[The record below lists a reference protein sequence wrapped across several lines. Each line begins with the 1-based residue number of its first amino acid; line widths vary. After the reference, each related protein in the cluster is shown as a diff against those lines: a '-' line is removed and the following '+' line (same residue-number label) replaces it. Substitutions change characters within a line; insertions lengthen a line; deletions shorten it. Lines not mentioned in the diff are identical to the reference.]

1 MVVLREILIWEFFS
15 YFFPLKQNYECCKK
29 EKNFLSIQDIIAGYY
44 YRHLS
49 FGDLKLQ
56 YISF

>member
-29 EKNFLSIQDIIAGYY
+29 EKKLSEYLGYNC
-44 YRHLS
+44 RL
-49 FGDLKLQ
+49 LL
-56 YISF
+56 